1 MLIRPSAPHYLF
13 FGDSSIVNGLQWAT
27 SNDLYSWNL
36 QKGLF
41 LEVRNASY
49 FDSGLVEA
57 GPMPV
62 RLSTGDYL
70 LIYNSARHGFPSKKP
85 GYDFQYNVGYAI
97 LNGTNP
103 SQVLQR
109 SAVPLLSPVLSW
121 ELGSAPSKV
130 CVPNVVFAEGE
141 NILRKFVL
149 FCYIFLGIQQLG
161 VDKFRVYYGA
171 ADAVIGAFDVTV
183 SYQ

>member
-36 QKGLF
+36 QKELF

-62 RLSTGDYL
+62 LLSTGDYL
-70 LIYNSARHGFPSKKP
+70 LIYNSARHGFPSNKP
-85 GYDFQYNVGYAI
+85 VCEGFLIVDYFLRISINFLSQGYDFQYNIAYAI

-103 SQVLQR
+103 AQVLQR
-109 SAVPLLSPVLSW
+109 SDAPLLSPVLAW
-121 ELGSAPSKV
+121 ELGSPPSKV

-141 NILRKFVL
+141 KDTNV
-149 FCYIFLGIQQLG
+149 C
-161 VDKFRVYYGA
+161 
-171 ADAVIGAFDVTV
+171 
-183 SYQ
+183 